1 METVN
6 KKPENTTYLTALA
19 DRIANERPSA
29 QILYNTFL
37 DIFETGFNKG
47 YAKRLD
53 DGTKFKRWSKDRQEN
68 SWNSCKDHIS
78 DLCSKQVPINT
89 NEPE

>member
-1 METVN
+1 MEQKN
-6 KKPENTTYLTALA
+6 KKPENTTYLTCLSE
-19 DRIANERPSA
+19 RIATERPSA

-47 YAKRLD
+47 YAKRLE
-53 DGTKFKRWSKDRQEN
+53 DGAKFKRWSKDRQN
-68 SWNSCKDHIS
+68 ASWDGVKTHIS
-78 DLCSKQVPINT
+78 DLCSKQCNNI